1 MADFSENN
9 KRIAKNTLFLYF
21 RMILIMGITLYTSR
35 VILSELGVID
45 YGIYNLVA
53 GVVVLFTFLNNT
65 MTSASQRFLS
75 VALGK
80 NDLDYTQK
88 VFTTCFRIHL
98 LLSVIVL
105 LLCETIGLWFLLY
118 KLDIPTERLDSAI
131 ITYHIAVITT
141 CFGVIKIPYNA
152 AIIANEKM
160 SFFAYTSIIDAT
172 LKLLIVFFLAWL
184 PFDKLI
190 TYSYLLLGV
199 NCIMVLWYYRYCKR
213 KFSECRVYGVND
225 YKLIKEITTFFGW
238 NLFGSVGDVAYKQ
251 GTSFILNIF
260 CGVALNAT
268 MGITNQVRTA
278 VYSFIS
284 NLQLAA
290 NPQIIK
296 LYTIG
301 EYEKYELL
309 VCRISKIS
317 FYLMLLIAMPIM
329 INVSMIL
336 KIWLVNVP
344 QYTDIFVFLIMIFAL
359 VDSLHGPLWITMQA
373 AGKIRNYQIVV
384 STCLLM
390 NLPISYLFLNIGYEP
405 YSIIT
410 VQIIVSI
417 ILLFVRLLFS
427 HYMAKIRY
435 AYYLKDVILPIIVVS
450 AISTP
455 SIFYIC
461 SFFDGWKLFI
471 VSIISVLT
479 INGLA
484 IWILGLK
491 SVEKKVIL
499 NYLRTKLSKL

>member
-141 CFGVIKIPYNA
+141 CIGVIKIPYNA

-251 GTSFILNIF
+251 GTNFILNIF

-296 LYTIG
+296 LYTKG
-301 EYEKYELL
+301 DYDNYRQL
-309 VCRISKIS
+309 VCRISKFS
-317 FYLMLLIAMPIM
+317 FFLMLLIVMPIM
-329 INVSMIL
+329 INVSIIL
-336 KIWLVNVP
+336 KLWLVNVP
-344 QYTDIFVFLIMIFAL
+344 QYTEIFVFLIMVFSL
-359 VDSLHGPLWITMQA
+359 VDSLHGPLWVTMQA
-373 AGKIRNYQIVV
+373 TGNIRNYQIVA
-384 STCLLM
+384 STFLLM
-390 NLPISYLFLNIGYEP
+390 NLPLSYYFLRIGFEP
-405 YSIIT
+405 YSILV
-410 VQIIVSI
+410 VQILVAVA
-417 ILLFVRLLFS
+417 LLFVRLGFS
-427 HYMAKIRY
+427 NHFAEIRY
-435 AYYLKDVILPIIVVS
+435 TYYLKEVILPVFIVS
-450 AISTP
+450 AISIP
-455 SIFYIC
+455 MVFYIC
-461 SFFDGWKLFI
+461 SFFESWTLLA
-471 VSIISVLT
+471 VSIVACLI
-479 INGLA
+479 INFVS
-484 IWILGLK
+484 IWVFGLK
-491 SVEKKVIL
+491 SGERSIVSNFIK
-499 NYLRTKLSKL
+499 TKFSRQ